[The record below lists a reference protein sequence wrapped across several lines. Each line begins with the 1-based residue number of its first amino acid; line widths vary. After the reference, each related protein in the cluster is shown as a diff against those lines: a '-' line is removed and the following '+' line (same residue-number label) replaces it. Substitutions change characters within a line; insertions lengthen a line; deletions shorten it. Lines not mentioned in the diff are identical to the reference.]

1 MGLNNLNKQNLSKK
15 IKYHFPIVYLL
26 FKPNKQMFKN
36 IKGFRSI
43 KKNNLFDEEFYLS
56 NYKDVKASG
65 MNPIIHYII
74 YGYKE
79 GKDPNKDFDGVYYSH
94 KYGDALSSK
103 LSPLVHYSLYGLQE
117 NREYKLDKNLFPII
131 PYEKVVNILK
141 KLNNNLPKNKLIEN
155 IQKHLL
161 NSNYP
166 INKDCKSNKKRVL
179 YLVHEKIGSFAGTGF
194 TTNDIIDNIQ
204 DSYECYILTSNG
216 LELELWRKEIDHFEK
231 LGQWDVHLSDNLSL
245 DKNVNFSKLLYS
257 KELMAIYFTILV
269 NLNID
274 LIHINHLINHSFDI
288 SKVAEKL
295 NIPIIL
301 SIHDFY
307 YICPSIHLLNKNQEY
322 CELICRENKW
332 TCGCVNSSD
341 EISLKNTIN
350 LWRNESLK
358 FLNRCSLIIAPSN
371 YSTEVYKDQY
381 PEIKNNIK
389 IIEHGRNLPKRLNC
403 SLTPKNTP
411 IKILFPGHISKHKG
425 SLLIRKLKEIDKD
438 NKLEFHFMGTTYPS
452 LKQYGKNHGRYSR
465 EDFGKFVNNI
475 KPSFIGI
482 FSIIPE
488 TYSHTLT
495 ESWNSGVPV
504 IATNLGA
511 LSERINKTGGGWLVD
526 YKSPQKVYNQ
536 IIKIANNPKE
546 YEKVVDNISKI
557 KFKSKKEMT
566 DEYKNVYDELTSHKE
581 IDYNV

>member
-322 CELICRENKW
+322 CELMCRKDKW
-332 TCGCVNSSD
+332 ACGCVNSSD

-371 YSTEVYKDQY
+371 YSTEVYNAQY

-425 SLLIRKLKEIDKD
+425 SLLIRKLKEIDKN

-495 ESWNSGVPV
+495 ESWNCGVPV
-504 IATNLGA
+504 LATNLGA
-511 LSERINKTGGGWLVD
+511 LKERISKTGGGWLVD
-526 YKSPQKVYNQ
+526 YQSPKKIYDKIMSIVESPEEYN
-536 IIKIANNPKE
+536 E
-546 YEKVVDNISKI
+546 VVNNISKI
-557 KFKSKKEMT
+557 KFKSKKEMAN
-566 DEYKNVYDELTSHKE
+566 EYKEIYDNLTFEEENLKNV
-581 IDYNV
+581 

>member
-1 MGLNNLNKQNLSKK
+1 MGLNILNKQNLSKK

-36 IKGFRSI
+36 IKGFKSI

-322 CELICRENKW
+322 CELMCRKDKW
-332 TCGCVNSSD
+332 ACGCVNSSD

-371 YSTEVYKDQY
+371 YSTEVYNAQY

-475 KPSFIGI
+475 KPSFMGI

-526 YKSPQKVYNQ
+526 YKSPQKVYDK
-536 IIKIANNPKE
+536 IMKIANNPKE

-566 DEYKNVYDELTSHKE
+566 DEYKKVYDELTSHKE

>member
-322 CELICRENKW
+322 CELMCRKDKW
-332 TCGCVNSSD
+332 ACGCVNSSD

-371 YSTEVYKDQY
+371 YSTEVYNAQY

-425 SLLIRKLKEIDKD
+425 SLLIRKLKEIDKN

-526 YKSPQKVYNQ
+526 YKSPQKVYDK
-536 IIKIANNPKE
+536 IMKIANNPKE

-566 DEYKNVYDELTSHKE
+566 DEYKKVYDELTSHKE

>member
-322 CELICRENKW
+322 CELMCRKDKW
-332 TCGCVNSSD
+332 ACGCVNSSD

-371 YSTEVYKDQY
+371 YSTEVYNAQY

-526 YKSPQKVYNQ
+526 YKSPQKVYDK
-536 IIKIANNPKE
+536 IMKIANNPKE

-566 DEYKNVYDELTSHKE
+566 DEYKKVYDELTSHKE

>member
-1 MGLNNLNKQNLSKK
+1 MGLNILNKQNLSKK

-322 CELICRENKW
+322 CELMCRKDKW
-332 TCGCVNSSD
+332 ACGCVNSSD

-371 YSTEVYKDQY
+371 YSTEVYNAQY

-475 KPSFIGI
+475 KPSFMGI

-526 YKSPQKVYNQ
+526 YKSPQKVYDK
-536 IIKIANNPKE
+536 IMKIANNPKE

-566 DEYKNVYDELTSHKE
+566 DEYKKVYDELTSHKE

>member
-1 MGLNNLNKQNLSKK
+1 MGLNILNKQNLSKK

-322 CELICRENKW
+322 CELMCRKDKW
-332 TCGCVNSSD
+332 ACGCVNSSD

-371 YSTEVYKDQY
+371 YSTEVYNAQY

-475 KPSFIGI
+475 KPSFMGI

-526 YKSPQKVYNQ
+526 YKSPQKVYDK
-536 IIKIANNPKE
+536 IMKIANNPKE

-557 KFKSKKEMT
+557 KFKSKKHQ
-566 DEYKNVYDELTSHKE
+566 Y
-581 IDYNV
+581 

>member
-322 CELICRENKW
+322 CELMCRKDKW
-332 TCGCVNSSD
+332 ACGCVNSSD

-371 YSTEVYKDQY
+371 YSTEVYNSQY

-425 SLLIRKLKEIDKD
+425 SLLIRKLKEIDKN

-526 YKSPQKVYNQ
+526 YKSPQKVYDK
-536 IIKIANNPKE
+536 IMKIANNPKE

-566 DEYKNVYDELTSHKE
+566 DEYKKVYDELTSHKE

>member
-26 FKPNKQMFKN
+26 FKPNKQTLKN

-141 KLNNNLPKNKLIEN
+141 NSNNNFPKNELIKN

-166 INKDCKSNKKRVL
+166 LNKDCKSNKKRVL

-511 LSERINKTGGGWLVD
+511 LSERITKTGGGWLVD
-526 YKSPQKVYNQ
+526 YRSPQKVYNQ

>member
-1 MGLNNLNKQNLSKK
+1 
-15 IKYHFPIVYLL
+15 
-26 FKPNKQMFKN
+26 MFKN

-322 CELICRENKW
+322 CELMCRKDKW
-332 TCGCVNSSD
+332 ACGCVNSSD

-371 YSTEVYKDQY
+371 YSTEVYNAQY

-526 YKSPQKVYNQ
+526 YKSPQKVYDK
-536 IIKIANNPKE
+536 IMKIANNPKE

-566 DEYKNVYDELTSHKE
+566 DEYKKVYDELTSHKE